1 MIGLQQFVCQVYL
14 HQPLLID
21 GFKFDM
27 RIYTLITSCDPLRI
41 YVFNEGIARFATQRY
56 CPPSPENSQN
66 VFMHL
71 TNYSINK
78 YSHEFLA
85 GEKGSKRRTSTIT
98 AWLTAQGLDARLVWN
113 EVDDVIIKT
122 VITAADTLKREY
134 KMCFPRYLN

>member
-1 MIGLQQFVCQVYL
+1 MVGLQQFVCQVYL

-21 GFKFDM
+21 GYKFDM

-56 CPPSPENSQN
+56 NSPSGENSQN

-78 YSHEFLA
+78 YSHEFLQ
-85 GEKGSKRRTSTIT
+85 GETGSKRRTSSIS
-98 AWLTAQGLDARLVWN
+98 AWLSSRGIDTDLIWSQ
-113 EVDDVIIKT
+113 VDDAIIKT

-134 KMCFPRYLN
+134 KMCFPR

>member
-1 MIGLQQFVCQVYL
+1 MIGLQQYVCQVYL

-21 GFKFDM
+21 GYKFDM

-41 YVFNEGIARFATQRY
+41 YIFNEGIARFATQRY
-56 CPPSPENSQN
+56 SPPSVENAQN

-78 YSHEFLA
+78 YSCEFLA
-85 GEKGSKRRTSTIT
+85 GEKGSKRRTSNIT
-98 AWLTAQGLDARLVWN
+98 AWLTAQGFDAHLVWN

-122 VITAADTLKREY
+122 VITAAETLKREY
-134 KMCFPRYLN
+134 KMCFPR